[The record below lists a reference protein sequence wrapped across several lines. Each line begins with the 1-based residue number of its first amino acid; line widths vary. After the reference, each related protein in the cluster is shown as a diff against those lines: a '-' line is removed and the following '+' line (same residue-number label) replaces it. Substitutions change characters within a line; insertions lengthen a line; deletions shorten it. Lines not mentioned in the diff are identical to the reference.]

1 MEKQNDRDGLATQK
15 LGEDYVDLTVCENR
29 CLMTAIP
36 IVLRTLL
43 KIGHGVGLGYEVQG
57 SKVQGF

>member
-29 CLMTAIP
+29 CLRNNFSP
-36 IVLRTLL
+36 VLYPYSLDEAATRQ
-43 KIGHGVGLGYEVQG
+43 KKNQ
-57 SKVQGF
+57 K